1 MMEPSVD
8 RLPER
13 RLVRREN
20 SSGVVGGDA
29 PHDSTGAMTGLLSM
43 GSQRFA
49 VTVVAVGPDSLLV
62 PVPFNPNVVWGTKPR
77 HHIAGTVSGIRV
89 RATSSSSTIP
99 TQVTV
104 DIAPEGPKRDD
115 LAEDIAEALAAN
127 PAAGAFFD
135 SLAQFYRRAY
145 LRWIEATK
153 RRPEQRPARIAEIVI
168 LLESGSHTVASSP
181 PDTMIARP
189 SRCPT
194 ATAFAQSVWPVNG
207 LPTAVP
213 VVTGENRTAVVCG
226 QLRAAA
232 ISSGPSAS
240 SAP

>member
-1 MMEPSVD
+1 MPSIRTVDSHALRQLGISPMMEPSVD

-89 RATSSSSTIP
+89 RAVIDAVGEGFGFTL
-99 TQVTV
+99 
-104 DIAPEGPKRDD
+104 GPKSLSR
-115 LAEDIAEALAAN
+115 
-127 PAAGAFFD
+127 AG
-135 SLAQFYRRAY
+135 
-145 LRWIEATK
+145 
-153 RRPEQRPARIAEIVI
+153 
-168 LLESGSHTVASSP
+168 
-181 PDTMIARP
+181 
-189 SRCPT
+189 
-194 ATAFAQSVWPVNG
+194 
-207 LPTAVP
+207 
-213 VVTGENRTAVVCG
+213 
-226 QLRAAA
+226 
-232 ISSGPSAS
+232 
-240 SAP
+240 